1 MEFVVNKRD
10 FVKGLS
16 RVQSVAD
23 KKSAMPILANVLIVA
38 EPGGGVRLS
47 ATDLLLSVSGSMRA
61 DVRKPGSVALH
72 ARHVFDAV
80 KALPDGDV
88 TVTVEKNFTARLKAG
103 KRRFD
108 LTGMPGED
116 FPTMPDPG
124 KTPLT
129 AIPVDDVAD
138 LISLTSFSMST
149 DDTRPHLAAALF
161 EMQGETLR
169 MVTTDGHRLS
179 KSERVVQGMKGGATK
194 LLIPAKGIH
203 ELKRMVDEIRADKAE
218 RKEGGP
224 ATVSVGAASSQG
236 PVFFQREGMTLS
248 SKLVD
253 AAFPSYEQ
261 VIPTGTDRGARM
273 NRLAFLDALRAVSLV
288 ASDRTSGVKLA
299 MSGSRVVVTS
309 ENPDVGAGMDEL
321 DAELT
326 GPDVTIG
333 FNSKYLIDV
342 LNALPTDDVALD
354 LSGELDPGVV
364 RPVGREDF
372 IGVIMP
378 MRI

>member
-23 KKSAMPILANVLIVA
+23 KKSAMPILGNVLIVA
-38 EPGGGVRLS
+38 EGGGVRLS
-47 ATDLLLSVSGSMRA
+47 ATDLLLSVSGAMRA
-61 DVRKPGSVALH
+61 EVKKPGSVALH
-72 ARHVFDAV
+72 ARHIFDAV

-88 TVTVEKNFTARLKAG
+88 TVTVEKNYTARLKAG

-108 LTGMPGED
+108 FTGMPGED

-124 KTPLT
+124 KTALT
-129 AIPVDDVAD
+129 AIPVDDLAD

-161 EMQGETLR
+161 EMAGETLR

-179 KSERVVQGMKGGATK
+179 KAERPVAGMKGASK

-203 ELKRMVDEIRADKAE
+203 EVKRLLDEARAEKAE
-218 RKEGGP
+218 KKDGGV
-224 ATVSVGAASSQG
+224 ATIAVGAASSQG
-236 PVFFQREGMTLS
+236 PVFFQREGVTLS

-299 MSGSRVVVTS
+299 MSGARVVLTS

-333 FNSKYLIDV
+333 FNSKYVIDV
-342 LNALPTDDVALD
+342 LGALVTDDVALD
-354 LSGELDPGVV
+354 LSGELDPGVI
-364 RPVGREDF
+364 RPVGRDDF

>member
-23 KKSAMPILANVLIVA
+23 KKSAMPILGNVLIVA
-38 EPGGGVRLS
+38 ESSGSVRLS
-47 ATDLLLSVSGSMRA
+47 ATDLLLSVTGSMRA
-61 DVRKPGSVALH
+61 EVKKPGTVALH
-72 ARHVFDAV
+72 ARHIFDAV
-80 KALPDGDV
+80 KALPDGDI
-88 TVTVEKNFTARLKAG
+88 TVTVEKNYTARLKAG

-108 LTGMPGED
+108 FTGMPGED

-124 KTPLT
+124 KTSLT
-129 AIPVDDVAD
+129 AIPIDDLAD
-138 LISLTSFSMST
+138 LISLTSFSMSN

-161 EMQGETLR
+161 EIAGETLR

-179 KSERVVQGMKGGATK
+179 KAERTISGMKGATK

-203 ELKRMVDEIRADKAE
+203 EVKRLLDEVRAEKAE
-218 RKEGGP
+218 KKDGGP
-224 ATVSVGAASSQG
+224 ATLLVGAASSQG
-236 PVFFQREGMTLS
+236 PVFFQRDGVTLS

-261 VIPTGTDRGARM
+261 VIPSGTDRGARV

-299 MSGSRVVVTS
+299 MSGSRVVLTS

-333 FNSKYLIDV
+333 FNSKYVIDV
-342 LNALPTDDVALD
+342 LGALVTDDVALD
-354 LSGELDPGVV
+354 LSGELDPGVI
-364 RPVGREDF
+364 RPVGRDDF

>member
-1 MEFVVNKRD
+1 
-10 FVKGLS
+10 
-16 RVQSVAD
+16 
-23 KKSAMPILANVLIVA
+23 
-38 EPGGGVRLS
+38 
-47 ATDLLLSVSGSMRA
+47 
-61 DVRKPGSVALH
+61 VALH
-72 ARHVFDAV
+72 ARPVFEAV
-80 KALPDGDV
+80 KSLPDGDV
-88 TVTVEKNFTARLKAG
+88 TVTVEKNFTTRIKAG

-108 LTGMPGED
+108 LAGMPGED

-124 KTPLT
+124 QTTLSPV
-129 AIPVDDVAD
+129 PVDDLAD

-161 EMQGETLR
+161 EMQGEILR

-179 KSERVVQGMKGGATK
+179 KAERNVLGVRGATK
-194 LLIPAKGIH
+194 LLIPAKSIH
-203 ELKRMVDEIRADKAE
+203 EVKRLLDEVRAEKAD
-218 RKEGGP
+218 RKEQGP
-224 ATVSVGAASSQG
+224 ATLSVGAASSQG
-236 PVFFQREGMTLS
+236 PVFFVRDGVMLA

-261 VIPTGTDRGARM
+261 VIPTGTDRGARV

-288 ASDRTSGVKLA
+288 AADRTSGVKLA
-299 MSGSRVVVTS
+299 MSGTRVVVTS

-333 FNSKYLIDV
+333 FNSRYMIDV
-342 LNALPTDDVALD
+342 LSALTSDYVALD
-354 LSGELDPGVV
+354 LSGELDPGVI
-364 RPVGREDF
+364 RPVGRDEF